1 MDKIIKEIEDLFN
14 SDITDYRISK
24 DSGVA
29 LSMIQ
34 NYRNGNRKV
43 ENMTLKTAKKLYE
56 YKKET
61 TKENKKMLKLSFNY
75 KGKVK
80 EVYSDSLDG
89 AAKEAIEYFKNDE
102 HANEVYEKGSEEFIK
117 DFLHGKVKF
126 VGEEIEYF
134 KDIYNVC
141 DLTFLQTEEFINK
154 LDPELKQYIKK
165 DEFNDEYYVDYR
177 LGAHQIAEQLEQIA
191 EELYF

>member
-80 EVYSDSLDG
+80 EVYSDNLDG
-89 AAKEAIEYFKNDE
+89 VVREAFEYFKNDE
-102 HANEVYEKGSEEFIK
+102 HANEVYEKGPEEFIK

-165 DEFNDEYYVDYR
+165 DNFNDEYYVEYNR
-177 LGAHQIAEQLEQIA
+177 GAYQIAEKLEELA

>member
-1 MDKIIKEIEDLFN
+1 MKKEIEELLKSDLT
-14 SDITDYRISK
+14 SYKIAKETGITVQQIDRYRKNNKVGNITL
-24 DSGVA
+24 DNA
-29 LSMIQ
+29 L
-34 NYRNGNRKV
+34 
-43 ENMTLKTAKKLYE
+43 KLYN
-56 YKKET
+56 YKKEIS
-61 TKENKKMLKLSFNY
+61 KENKKMLKLSFNY

-117 DFLHGKVKF
+117 DFLHGEVEF
-126 VGEEIEYF
+126 VGEEIEYL
-134 KDIYNVC
+134 KNIPNVC
-141 DLTFLQTEEFINK
+141 DLTFLQIEDFINK

-165 DEFNDEYYVDYR
+165 DEFNDEYYVDYNR
-177 LGAHQIAEQLEQIA
+177 GAYQIAEQLEQLA

>member
-1 MDKIIKEIEDLFN
+1 MKKEIEELLN
-14 SDITDYRISK
+14 SDLTSYKIAKETGITVQQIDRYRKNNKVGNITL
-24 DSGVA
+24 DNA
-29 LSMIQ
+29 L
-34 NYRNGNRKV
+34 
-43 ENMTLKTAKKLYE
+43 KLYN
-56 YKKET
+56 YKKEL
-61 TKENKKMLKLSFNY
+61 TKENRKMLELSFDY

-89 AAKEAIEYFKNDE
+89 AAREAIEYFKNDE

-165 DEFNDEYYVDYR
+165 DEFNDEYYVDYNC
-177 LGAHQIAEQLEQIA
+177 GAYQIAEQLEQLA